1 MYLMRKNRHT
11 DKPERVS
18 EHVDTFLGWRNA
30 VRKGKR
36 LGRCWIDANGKL
48 FPCKEFLANGRPA
61 PRSKL
66 GPAPFAQKSAES
78 ARRPGRP
85 PTHDEPMR
93 PVGVHLTD
101 GQIKKARGE
110 GKGDGLAEGVR
121 RLIDK
126 A

>member
-18 EHVDTFLGWRNA
+18 GHADTWRGWLNA
-30 VRKGKR
+30 VRKGKK
-36 LGRCWIDANGKL
+36 LGRCWINAGGRL
-48 FPCKEFLANGRPA
+48 FPCKEILINGQMSPG
-61 PRSKL
+61 SKL
-66 GPAPFAQKSAES
+66 GPAPFALGSAS
-78 ARRPGRP
+78 RRPGRP
-85 PTHDEPMR
+85 PKNDSPMR
-93 PVGVHLTD
+93 PVGVHLTE

-121 RLIDK
+121 KLIDK